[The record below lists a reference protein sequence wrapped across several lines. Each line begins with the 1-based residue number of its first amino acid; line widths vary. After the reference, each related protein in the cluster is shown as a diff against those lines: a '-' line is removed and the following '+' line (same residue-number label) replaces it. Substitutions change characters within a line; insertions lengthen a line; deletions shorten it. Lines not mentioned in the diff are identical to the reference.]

1 MNVEAFFV
9 SLFARSVLLRDFA
22 VPHYIYVAITVPR
35 SRMMTSWAILRSKGT
50 EAGMQRR
57 RRGVG
62 QARRPRIVSKQE
74 GYAGSRGRGFA
85 ICDLLLRPFNA
96 VGSGRA
102 SEGLSPAVTWGVARG
117 AAQTSMQGA
126 LVHLGRSHE
135 GRSHEGRSPQRV
147 GWAVREREN

>member
-9 SLFARSVLLRDFA
+9 SLFSRSVLLRDFA

-117 AAQTSMQGA
+117 ARSNEHAGYSRYSGA
-126 LVHLGRSHE
+126 ESRGKESR
-135 GRSHEGRSPQRV
+135 G
-147 GWAVREREN
+147 